1 MITVFGS
8 INVDLVCRV
17 RKSPLPGETVLGSD
31 YALIPGG
38 KGANQALAAAR
49 AGARVR
55 MVGAIGDDDIG
66 KVALN
71 ELVPAGV
78 DLGAVAL
85 RKGTTGVAIITVDER
100 GENTIVVSPG
110 ANAAAKAMQI
120 EGGALSSRDTLL
132 LQLEVPQA
140 EVFAAAKAA
149 RRSGARVVLSVAP
162 FAPFSPEQLADID
175 IVVVNEHEAKDFAG
189 HFGFAGGN
197 AGATAAALAARL
209 GRTLIA
215 TLGPEGA
222 VAAGPEGVIGV
233 PALKVTPVDTTGA
246 GDTFAGVLAAFLD
259 EGRPL
264 REAMALAAIAG
275 SLACTRL
282 GAQPSFPTRAEIEAT
297 AGARSANV

>member
-38 KGANQALAAAR
+38 KGANQALAARR
-49 AGARVR
+49 AGAEVR

-71 ELVPAGV
+71 ELIPAGV
-78 DLGAVAL
+78 DLGSVA
-85 RKGTTGVAIITVDER
+85 RRSGTTGVAIITVDDS

-110 ANAAAKAMQI
+110 ANAAARAGQI
-120 EGGALSSRDTLL
+120 PPGVLSERDTLL
-132 LQLEVPQA
+132 LQLEVPQ
-140 EVFAAAKAA
+140 EQVFAAARLA
-149 RRSGARVVLSVAP
+149 RAGGARVVLSVAP
-162 FAPFSPEQLADID
+162 FAPFTPEQLADID
-175 IVVVNEHEAKDFAG
+175 IVIVNEHEAKDFAR
-189 HFGFAGGN
+189 HFGLAVS
-197 AGATAAALAARL
+197 TAETTVTALAERL
-209 GRTLIA
+209 GRTVIA

-222 VAAGPEGVIGV
+222 VAAGPAGVIRV

-259 EGRPL
+259 EGRSL
-264 REAMALAAIAG
+264 REAMAHAAIAG
-275 SLACTRL
+275 SLACTRH
-282 GAQPSFPTRAEIEAT
+282 GAQPSFPTRAEIEA
-297 AGARSANV
+297 AR

>member
-38 KGANQALAAAR
+38 KGANQALAARR
-49 AGARVR
+49 AGAPVR

-71 ELVPAGV
+71 ELIPAGV
-78 DLGAVAL
+78 DLDAVA
-85 RKGTTGVAIITVDER
+85 RRSGTTGVAIITVDDS

-110 ANAAAKAMQI
+110 ANASANAGQI
-120 EGGALSSRDTLL
+120 PAGGLGATDTLL

-140 EVFAAAKAA
+140 QVFAAARLA
-149 RRSGARVVLSVAP
+149 RAGGARVVLSVAP
-162 FAPFSPEQLADID
+162 FAPFTPEQLADID
-175 IVVVNEHEAKDFAG
+175 IVVVNEHEAEDFAR
-189 HFGFAGGN
+189 HFGLAPGN
-197 AGATAAALAARL
+197 AEATVTALAAKL
-209 GRTLIA
+209 GRTVIA

-222 VAAGPEGVIGV
+222 IAAGREGVIRV

-259 EGRPL
+259 EGRDL
-264 REAMALAAIAG
+264 REAMALAAVAG
-275 SLACTRL
+275 SLACTKH
-282 GAQPSFPTRAEIEAT
+282 GAQPSFPTRAEIEAA
-297 AGARSANV
+297 AG